1 MSLGVILSTLVG
13 SVLLSLAA
21 DAQGNAAAPA
31 PARAEGTTS
40 EGGGTPSDSDAA
52 PSTYSPDAWTTG
64 PR

>member
-21 DAQGNAAAPA
+21 DAQGNAAGPA
-31 PARAEGTTS
+31 PAAEGTTS